1 VNSTPPALTRR
12 KKTRG
17 TNVPRP
23 PSYRE
28 ERKSSLPPLCAQ
40 GTRPISHAQDL
51 PVPNLAGTLSPL
63 PIASSPPQ
71 PTPLAAA
78 TLNTMNTL
86 LQHRYTNYY
95 INRSKQLKHHEHIY
109 CNKQK
114 ETTAA
119 TLGWRSW
126 NTLTHIIATTKK
138 QLKHYAEA
146 TETSWIYYWN
156 NTERLLQ

>member
-1 VNSTPPALTRR
+1 MNSTPPALTRR

-95 INRSKQLKHHEHIY
+95 INRSKQLKHHERI
-109 CNKQK
+109 KVQQQK
-114 ETTAA
+114 KYN
-119 TLGWRSW
+119 GS
-126 NTLTHIIATTKK
+126 NTGMMK
-138 QLKHYAEA
+138 LKH
-146 TETSWIYYWN
+146 TLNI
-156 NTERLLQ
+156 LLQQTRKNS